1 MEDQTIKV
9 KISPENDLVLVIY
22 GVDGTILQDE
32 EDGEADFGGE
42 LPSTQDYIL
51 AVSADDHRV
60 SYRLR
65 VTIR

>member
-1 MEDQTIKV
+1 
-9 KISPENDLVLVIY
+9 
-22 GVDGTILQDE
+22 LQDE
-32 EDGEADFGGE
+32 EDGEPDFSGE

-51 AVSADDHRV
+51 AVIAGNERV